1 VSARRVVVCYHPG
14 IAGARGMAESIADQ
28 VRLDGCEPW
37 VAPLGTEE
45 GAAVELAAQTAGAAL
60 LVCVGGD
67 GTVLR
72 ASEAASA
79 AGTPIFGVRMGRL
92 GFLTEATPPDAQ
104 AALARVLAGVGRVE
118 ERALVQARIDDGE
131 PLHALNDVVIG
142 RRTLG
147 RTISVGASLDGVL
160 VAEYRADAVIVATA
174 TGSTGY
180 TLSIGGP
187 VLTPTSSELILMPL
201 APHLTSHNPLVL
213 PGETQ
218 ISLQVVRGEDALLVV
233 DGVHEHPI
241 ESGQVVSVTGSPR
254 RVRFARLG
262 DAGQFYANVADRLGW
277 LRSDHTL
284 GSPLELPR
292 LE

>member
-1 VSARRVVVCYHPG
+1 MVICYHPA
-14 IAGARGMAESIADQ
+14 IAGARGMAETIAEQ
-28 VRLDGCEPW
+28 VRRDGCEPW
-37 VAPLGTEE
+37 VGPLGAE
-45 GAAVELAAQTAGAAL
+45 GAGEAELAKQAAGAAL

-72 ASEAASA
+72 ASEAVGTS
-79 AGTPIFGVRMGRL
+79 GTPIFGVRMGRL

-104 AALARVLAGVGRVE
+104 AALSKVLAGAGRVE
-118 ERALVQARIDDGE
+118 ERALVQARIDGGE
-131 PLHALNDVVIG
+131 PLHALNDIVIG

-147 RTISVGASLDGVL
+147 RTVSVGASLDGVL

-187 VLTPTSSELILMPL
+187 VLTPTSSDLILMPL

-213 PGETQ
+213 PGGTH
-218 ISLQVVRGEDALLVV
+218 ISLEVVRGEQSVLVV

-241 ESGQVVSVTGSPR
+241 ESGQVVEVTGSPR

-262 DAGQFYANVADRLGW
+262 GEGQFYANVADRLGW
-277 LRSDHTL
+277 LRSDHAL
-284 GSPLELPR
+284 GT
-292 LE
+292 

>member
-1 VSARRVVVCYHPG
+1 MSARRVVLCYHPG
-14 IAGARGMAESIADQ
+14 IAGARAMAEALSEQLRAA
-28 VRLDGCEPW
+28 GCEPR
-37 VAPLGTEE
+37 VEALGDE
-45 GAAVELAAQTAGAAL
+45 GAPGAELAARAQGAAL

-72 ASEAASA
+72 ASEAAGLSGA
-79 AGTPIFGVRMGRL
+79 PIFGVRMGRL
-92 GFLTEATPPDAQ
+92 GFLTEATPPDAES
-104 AALARVLAGVGRVE
+104 ALSRVLAGEGRVE
-118 ERALVQARIDDGE
+118 ERALAVATVDSAD

-147 RTISVGASLDGVL
+147 HTISVGARLDGVL
-160 VAEYRADAVIVATA
+160 IAEYRADAVIVATA

-213 PGETQ
+213 PGETR
-218 ISLQVVRGEDALLVV
+218 ISLEVARGEGMMVV
-233 DGVHEHPI
+233 DGIRERAVEAGQRI
-241 ESGQVVSVTGSPR
+241 EVTGSAR
-254 RVRFARLG
+254 RTRFARLG
-262 DAGQFYANVADRLGW
+262 DEGQFYANVAERLGW

-284 GSPLELPR
+284 DAAGGEGR
-292 LE
+292 G

>member
-1 VSARRVVVCYHPG
+1 VVICYHPA
-14 IAGARGMAESIADQ
+14 IAGARGMAETIAEQ
-28 VRLDGCEPW
+28 LRRDGCEPW
-37 VAPLGTEE
+37 VGPLGAE
-45 GAAVELAAQTAGAAL
+45 GAGEAELAKQAAGAAL

-72 ASEAASA
+72 ASEAAST

-104 AALARVLAGVGRVE
+104 AALSKVLAGAGRVE
-118 ERALVQARIDDGE
+118 ERALVQASIDGGE
-131 PLHALNDVVIG
+131 PLHALNDIVIG

-147 RTISVGASLDGVL
+147 RTVSVGASLDGVL

-187 VLTPTSSELILMPL
+187 VLTPTSSDLILMPL

-213 PGETQ
+213 PGKTH
-218 ISLQVVRGEDALLVV
+218 ISLEVVRGEQSVLVV
-233 DGVHEHPI
+233 DGEHEHPI
-241 ESGQVVSVTGSPR
+241 ESGQVVEVTGSPR

-262 DAGQFYANVADRLGW
+262 GEGQFYANVADRLGW
-277 LRSDHTL
+277 LRSDHAL
-284 GSPLELPR
+284 GTERSARP
-292 LE
+292 

>member
-1 VSARRVVVCYHPG
+1 VVICYHPA
-14 IAGARGMAESIADQ
+14 IAGARGMAETIAEQ
-28 VRLDGCEPW
+28 VRRDGCDSW
-37 VAPLGTEE
+37 VGPLGAE
-45 GAAVELAAQTAGAAL
+45 GAGEAELAKQAAGAAL

-72 ASEAASA
+72 ASEAAGT

-104 AALARVLAGVGRVE
+104 AALSKVLAGEGRVE
-118 ERALVQARIDDGE
+118 ERALVQARIDGVE
-131 PLHALNDVVIG
+131 PLHALNDIVIG

-147 RTISVGASLDGVL
+147 RTVSVGASLDGVL

-187 VLTPTSSELILMPL
+187 VLTPTSSDLILMPL

-213 PGETQ
+213 PGGTH
-218 ISLQVVRGEDALLVV
+218 ISLEVVRGEQSVLVV

-241 ESGQVVSVTGSPR
+241 ESGQVVEVTGSPR

-262 DAGQFYANVADRLGW
+262 GEGQFYANVADRLGW
-277 LRSDHTL
+277 LRSDHAL
-284 GSPLELPR
+284 GT
-292 LE
+292 

>member
-1 VSARRVVVCYHPG
+1 
-14 IAGARGMAESIADQ
+14 
-28 VRLDGCEPW
+28 
-37 VAPLGTEE
+37 
-45 GAAVELAAQTAGAAL
+45 
-60 LVCVGGD
+60 
-67 GTVLR
+67 
-72 ASEAASA
+72 
-79 AGTPIFGVRMGRL
+79 MGRL

-104 AALARVLAGVGRVE
+104 AALARVLAGAGRVE
-118 ERALVQARIDDGE
+118 ERALVQASIDGGA

-142 RRTLG
+142 RRSLG
-147 RTISVGASLDGVL
+147 RTVSVGASLDGVL

-187 VLTPTSSELILMPL
+187 VLTPTSSDLILMPL

-213 PGETQ
+213 PGATR
-218 ISLQVVRGEDALLVV
+218 ISLQLVRGEQALLVV

-241 ESGQVVSVTGSPR
+241 ESGQMVEVTGSPR

-277 LRSDHTL
+277 LRSDHAL
-284 GSPLELPR
+284 GTERERPARP
-292 LE
+292 